1 MSPLPQDGLF
11 HTRLLGLFSEIIGSS
26 HLTEGKMVKA
36 LEDEVEKQTGKYAI
50 AVSSC
55 GAGLFALYRVACHKT
70 TVAVPTNTFYATGGM
85 AREAGMGVKLVDVAP
100 DRFSCGVEQYQRAG
114 EHIDVIALTHVG
126 GKLADEYDAIVEWC
140 GEGGKFLIEDCA
152 HALGVPGAGL
162 KGHAAVFSLYPT
174 KAVPAGEGGV
184 IITDDDVLAEE
195 LRVFRNYGKQTD
207 NAGVIRY
214 KGGFNLR
221 MDEWTA
227 AVALLQMQRIGEIM
241 SLRQEAA
248 EQLMEVI
255 APHEEFDGPTTNWY
269 KYPVRRAD
277 ADIIGAKKRTG
288 SIYQVSDQ
296 LTTAMYGSDPL
307 PNAARLADQHVCL
320 PLGERL
326 YEGKSADEIAA
337 WLRGEVA

>member
-11 HTRLLGLFSEIIGSS
+11 HTRLLSLFSEIAGSS

-36 LEDEVEKQTGKYAI
+36 FEEEVERQTGKFAI

-70 TVAVPTNTFYATGGM
+70 QIAVPTNTFYATGGM
-85 AREAGMGVKLVDVAP
+85 AREAGMDVRLVDVAP
-100 DRFSCGVEQYQRAG
+100 DRFSCGVEQYQRVA
-114 EHIDVIALTHVG
+114 EDFDVIALTHVG
-126 GKLADEYDAIVEWC
+126 GKLADEYDAVVEWC
-140 GEGGKFLIEDCA
+140 GEDSKFLIEDCA

-195 LRVFRNYGKQTD
+195 LRVFRNYGKKVVD
-207 NAGVIRY
+207 GVIRY
-214 KGGFNLR
+214 SEGFNLR

-227 AVALLQMQRIGEIM
+227 AVSLLQMQRIGEIM
-241 SLRQEAA
+241 ALRQEAA

-255 APHEEFDGPTTNWY
+255 APHPEFDGTVSNWY
-269 KYPVRRAD
+269 KYPAYRKDVEAL
-277 ADIIGAKKRTG
+277 GFTKRTG
-288 SIYQVSDQ
+288 PIYQVSDQ
-296 LTTAMYGSDPL
+296 LTTAMFGVDPL
-307 PNAARLADQHVCL
+307 PNAAALADAHVCL